1 MTGQH
6 DTEGLGAYLKRIRET
21 RSISIEEVSQATR
34 IPVRMLVELESDSSN
49 QLPND
54 VFVKGYLKSYAAV
67 LNLDPADLVTRFLDG
82 RKPSSPPPVPIKLLG
97 NSGQRRS
104 LGILVAAI
112 LLLVFGALALSFAMR
127 PRRHDNAMDI
137 SWRMDSLTRLRR
149 ATMSRS
155 PDLLT

>member
-1 MTGQH
+1 MTAQH
-6 DTEGLGAYLKRIRET
+6 DTESFGAYLKRHRET

-34 IPVRMLVELESDSSN
+34 IPVRMLNELESDSSS

-54 VFVKGYLKSYAAV
+54 VFVKGYLKSYAAI
-67 LNLDPADLVTRFLDG
+67 LHLDAADLITRFLEG

-97 NSGQRRS
+97 NSRQRRS

-127 PRRHDNAMDI
+127 PRRHDNSMDV
-137 SWRMDSLTRLRR
+137 SELAPPHASPGTTRLV
-149 ATMSRS
+149 
-155 PDLLT
+155 